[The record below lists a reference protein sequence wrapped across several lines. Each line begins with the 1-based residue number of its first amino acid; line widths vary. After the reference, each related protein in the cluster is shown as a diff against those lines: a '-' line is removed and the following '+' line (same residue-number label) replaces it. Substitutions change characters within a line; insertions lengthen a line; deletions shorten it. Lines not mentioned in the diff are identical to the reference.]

1 MRKTYFD
8 FRFIPGIIFFVVFNG
23 ISVTIPTIWLYQF
36 FTNTLEAS
44 VLDSIGAWLMLPC
57 GPFLWYLLGDKLMP
71 TLTVKQG
78 KVIWRCLLFLP
89 VKMKVE
95 DCLYVGLADFA
106 EHNRGP
112 LSGAGISYIYLS
124 KTPLPKKYQH
134 KIDSIR
140 CKKGFIKFAYS
151 DNLCKHL
158 SEVLPEKQAR
168 IMGGYYSMMTRTYS
182 TPKKRK
188 K

>member
-1 MRKTYFD
+1 MD
-8 FRFIPGIIFFVVFNG
+8 I
-23 ISVTIPTIWLYQF
+23 
-36 FTNTLEAS
+36 
-44 VLDSIGAWLMLPC
+44 
-57 GPFLWYLLGDKLMP
+57 
-71 TLTVKQG
+71 
-78 KVIWRCLLFLP
+78 
-89 VKMKVE
+89 E

-106 EHNRGP
+106 DHNRGP

-151 DNLCKHL
+151 DKLCKHL